1 MQMTPA
7 RRVYGRYVSRVRWV
21 VGALAVAAG
30 AAVAAMILVTCADV
44 VGRRFG
50 CPLKG
55 TYDIVELLGAVT
67 VTGALPYTTAC
78 RGHVAIE
85 RFVQKLP
92 LFGRILV
99 GTAMRVISF
108 FMFAF
113 LTFRFVLYG
122 RELRASG
129 QVTLTL
135 QWPIF
140 WMPYWMALRSGAMV
154 LPGILMAV
162 LFGLAIYIQ
171 CVRRPELGPAALSC
185 SWGAKI
191 LSLRGAWETL
201 LLFIAVMGGMF
212 LGYFTPTEAAAIGAA
227 GVIIITAIKR
237 QLGFRILVRSL
248 TEILRTSVMVMIIV
262 AGAVVF
268 RRFLAITRIP
278 TGMATWLA
286 GLPLPGWGIMMLI
299 VLFYLVAGCFV
310 DALALV
316 LLTIPILAPMVTNLG
331 FDPIWFGVMIVLVT
345 RMGVI
350 APPVGV
356 CVYVVS
362 GIERE
367 VPPET
372 IFRGALPFLAALV
385 IAAILLITFPQLCL
399 FLPNLVH

>member
-1 MQMTPA
+1 
-7 RRVYGRYVSRVRWV
+7 
-21 VGALAVAAG
+21 
-30 AAVAAMILVTCADV
+30 
-44 VGRRFG
+44 
-50 CPLKG
+50 
-55 TYDIVELLGAVT
+55 
-67 VTGALPYTTAC
+67 
-78 RGHVAIE
+78 
-85 RFVQKLP
+85 
-92 LFGRILV
+92 
-99 GTAMRVISF
+99 
-108 FMFAF
+108 
-113 LTFRFVLYG
+113 
-122 RELRASG
+122 
-129 QVTLTL
+129 VTLTL

-248 TEILRTSVMVMIIV
+248 TEILRTSAMVMIIV

-268 RRFLAITRIP
+268 GRFLAITRIP